1 MDDLL
6 SEKEQIEQIRAW
18 WKENGGYV
26 IGGLGLGVASLV
38 GWNYYQDST
47 FDAQLE
53 GSALYETL
61 TGHVVDGS
69 LEEAEVVA
77 NRLAIDYSGTTYA
90 AQSKLAMAR
99 LYMDKNRDQDAAAA
113 LQDLLDSSADD
124 AVRHVARARLA
135 RVRLYQ
141 GDAQAVVD
149 LLEGQE
155 SAAFGATYMELLGD
169 AYHALGRIEDAQS
182 AYQAVLLDPLAQGTV
197 DRQLVQWKALDL
209 PEVTTP
215 EEPIADE
222 SEAGESEAGEAETG
236 ESEAGDAEAGDAE
249 AGEPAAEEPA
259 ADEPVE
265 AEAAEAEDSE

>member
-18 WKENGGYV
+18 WSEYGGYV
-26 IGGLGLGVASLV
+26 IGGLGLGIASLV
-38 GWNYYQDST
+38 GWNYYQDSVL
-47 FDAQLE
+47 DAQLE

-77 NRLAIDYSGTTYA
+77 NQLAIDYSGTTYA

-99 LYMDKNRDQDAAAA
+99 LYMDRNRDQEAAVA
-113 LQDLLDSSADD
+113 LQDLLDSDADE
-124 AVRHVARARLA
+124 AVKHIARARLA

-149 LLEGQE
+149 LLEGQD
-155 SAAFGATYMELLGD
+155 SMGFGATYMELLGD
-169 AYHALGRIEDAQS
+169 AYHALGRIEDAQA
-182 AYQAVLLDPLAQGTV
+182 AYQTVLLDPMAQGTI

-209 PEVTTP
+209 PEVTAVEEATT
-215 EEPIADE
+215 EEPIAE
-222 SEAGESEAGEAETG
+222 
-236 ESEAGDAEAGDAE
+236 
-249 AGEPAAEEPA
+249 EPIAEEPA
-259 ADEPVE
+259 AGEPVE
-265 AEAAEAEDSE
+265 PAEAEESE